1 MTNHK
6 PKKNISKNEKIIEKI
21 VNILQER
28 STKSVDIAKKLILSE
43 RRECKQIN
51 EAFKYYVKDW
61 NDYIH
66 PGLISVACEAV
77 NGNPDKSIPI
87 QVAVLLLTAAFDI
100 HDDIIDESKTKY
112 GMPTLFG
119 KFGRDIALLVG
130 DAFLI
135 KALTYLHKLDEQ
147 VSAQK
152 LNAIWDIINSQF
164 FELGDAEALE
174 ASLKGNTNILP
185 EESLHIMEKKAT
197 SFEAPMRIGAI
208 IGGGEQTEINLLG
221 NYGRTLGILTGVRED
236 FIDIFEPDELQN
248 RMKNELLPLPI
259 LYAFKNSRAKKI
271 IMNVLSKPKISNKD
285 AEKIVDIIFA
295 ERNVQKFKE
304 GIQTLAA
311 RAIKSI
317 STLQNQDIKSQM
329 QMFLS
334 GTLEDL

>member
-6 PKKNISKNEKIIEKI
+6 PKENISKNEKIIEKI

-28 STKSVDIAKKLILSE
+28 SAKSVDIAKKLILSE
-43 RRECKQIN
+43 RRECKEIN
-51 EAFKYYVKDW
+51 EAFKYYVKNW

-77 NGNPDKSIPI
+77 NENPDKSIPI

-100 HDDIIDESKTKY
+100 HDDIIDGSKTKY
-112 GMPTLFG
+112 GRSTLFG
-119 KFGRDIALLVG
+119 KFGKDIALLVG

-152 LNAIWDIINSQF
+152 MNAVWDVISSQF

-174 ASLKGNTNILP
+174 ASLKGNTNISA
-185 EESLHIMEKKAT
+185 EESLRIMEKKAT
-197 SFEAPMRIGAI
+197 SFEAPMCIGAI
-208 IGGGEQTEINLLG
+208 IGGGEQTEIDFLG

-259 LYAFKNSRAKKI
+259 LYAFKNSRAKKA
-271 IMNVLSKPKISNKD
+271 IMDVLSKPEISNKD

-295 ERNVQKFKE
+295 ERNVRRFKE
-304 GIQTLAA
+304 SIQTLVA
-311 RAIKSI
+311 RAVKSV
-317 STLQNQDIKSQM
+317 STLQNQNLKSQM